1 MRAILVA
8 IVLALASPAMAA
20 QNGLP
25 LTGHPKQDF
34 NNIVHPDQGSNEQQQ
49 SGGGATSGSKCTA
62 KNLLEC
68 LGDDIINKISPD
80 LEYADALAH
89 QNNNKIT
96 APCLDA
102 ILALIQG
109 WQAQVYP
116 IGPDGKPATNL
127 SPLTL
132 PDPHAIVV
140 LERVSELIQQLQPNS
155 TISLGCAPLQAA
167 AQKDITTL
175 VGTVLSGGALGL
187 LKLPIVPIP

>member
-1 MRAILVA
+1 MDDDILIRAGRPLLVATAAGRQPNRDDACQRVCLNRLRYRVTVVDGFEQGLRRQVDCDQQPAFERTLSMRAILVA

-116 IGPDGKPATNL
+116 IGPDGKPAT
-127 SPLTL
+127 T
-132 PDPHAIVV
+132 
-140 LERVSELIQQLQPNS
+140 
-155 TISLGCAPLQAA
+155 
-167 AQKDITTL
+167 
-175 VGTVLSGGALGL
+175 
-187 LKLPIVPIP
+187 